1 MKSSADSG
9 SLIEQSAS
17 LPGSDMLSSADLRR
31 VSSRAL
37 RAARRA
43 REAAIALVMI
53 WRASVGFSS
62 KNSASFGVHRR
73 LDEAGD
79 RRVAELRLRLALEL
93 RVLELDR
100 DHRREPLAH
109 VLALEVVLLL
119 LQQALVA
126 RVLVQRARQRR
137 AEALHVGAALDRV
150 DVVGER
156 EDGLLVGDVPLHRHL
171 DLAGV
176 GLALEVGDVPVDGVL
191 RVVDVGDEVLDP
203 ALVVELDRARRRRAR
218 R

>member
-1 MKSSADSG
+1 MSNSSPMPGADRG
-9 SLIEQSAS
+9 DHRLDLDVREHLVDAVLLAVDD
-17 LPGSDMLSSADLRR
+17 LPAQRQDRLVAAVAALLGRAAGRVALDDEELGRLRVVDRAVGELARAATCSSSADLRR

-43 REAAIALVMI
+43 REAAIALLTI

-62 KNSASFGVHRR
+62 RNSASFALTVG

-100 DHRREPLAH
+100 DDGGEPLAH

-126 RVLVQRARQRR
+126 RVLVQRARERR
-137 AEALHVGAALDRV
+137 AEALHVGAALD
-150 DVVGER
+150 
-156 EDGLLVGDVPLHRHL
+156 
-171 DLAGV
+171 AC
-176 GLALEVGDVPVDGVL
+176 
-191 RVVDVGDEVLDP
+191 
-203 ALVVELDRARRRRAR
+203 
-218 R
+218 